1 MKKYIKIE
9 ALTREQSKWYTGKEL
24 DGVVKFYVT
33 DPARPAFNAGF
44 FPTELFCKVKKNGFY
59 DIEAANREY
68 GMLRGFCGS
77 QGRLFDGT
85 KTELVKEVLKGNGY
99 EIIEEGQP

>member
-24 DGVVKFYVT
+24 DGVVKIYVT
-33 DPARPAFNAGF
+33 DPGHAFNAVF

-59 DIEAANREY
+59 DIEAAYREY

-85 KTELVKEVLKGNGY
+85 KTELVRKVLKENGY